1 MWGSSLPVTLAEMQI
16 SNTELRALDMH
27 REEHLAPPRES
38 FDVTVPAML
47 RPPRDCAGAF
57 AADFLLQLRVRRP
70 GVHILGL
77 RGLGDNAVVRVRARL
92 DQLAFALVPER
103 EDLCRGRAPEDPW
116 VDEPSEPDAGDVAR
130 RAKDAFE
137 VPDGFGAA

>member
-1 MWGSSLPVTLAEMQI
+1 MLA
-16 SNTELRALDMH
+16 T
-27 REEHLAPPRES
+27 
-38 FDVTVPAML
+38 
-47 RPPRDCAGAF
+47 PRDRASAF

-103 EDLCRGRAPEDPW
+103 EDLCRGRTPEDPW

-130 RAKDAFE
+130 GAKDAFE
-137 VPDGFGAA
+137 VPDGFGAV